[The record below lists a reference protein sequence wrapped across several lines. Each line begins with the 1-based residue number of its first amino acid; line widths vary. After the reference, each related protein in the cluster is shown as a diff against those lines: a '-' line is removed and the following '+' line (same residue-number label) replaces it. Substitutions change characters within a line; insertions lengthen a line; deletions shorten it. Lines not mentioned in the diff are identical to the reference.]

1 MEQILEKK
9 LGTLNA
15 SYLER
20 AIEEVLPSRIIT
32 MGVFMLDVKME
43 RSTKDYEVNVAY

>member
-1 MEQILEKK
+1 MEQILEEE

-20 AIEEVLPSRIIT
+20 AAVEILPSRMIT

-43 RSTKDYEVNVAY
+43 RSMED

>member
-1 MEQILEKK
+1 MEQILEEE

-20 AIEEVLPSRIIT
+20 VVEEVLPSRMIA

-43 RSTKDYEVNVAY
+43 KSMED